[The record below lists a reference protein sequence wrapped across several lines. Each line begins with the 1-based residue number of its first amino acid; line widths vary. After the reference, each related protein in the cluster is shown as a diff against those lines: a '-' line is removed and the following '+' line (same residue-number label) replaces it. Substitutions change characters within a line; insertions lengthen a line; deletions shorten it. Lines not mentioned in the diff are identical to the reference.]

1 MKLQARQRLTE
12 LEPTE
17 QYVGYIDILGWS
29 RYVKTDFE
37 NAVKIYDSILEPC
50 DLFLK
55 KDFSKLAS
63 IRIFSDAILLVS
75 ADLNSILRLAN
86 SLQFIVLS
94 QDCLLRGGIARGK
107 HIELSGQA
115 QLYVVSEPLVRAV
128 ELEKEVKKPCIV
140 LDSTALP
147 PIPLGKLKAI
157 PPIQRLLLFFEGIWI
172 VNPFNIMWATSAET
186 RVTQLKERYP
196 KYSDKYDWFLRLY
209 ESVKSRAPLVPTDK
223 AE

>member
-1 MKLQARQRLTE
+1 VTLPARQRLTD

-29 RYVKTDFE
+29 RYVKTDFK

-50 DLFLK
+50 DLILK
-55 KDFSKLAS
+55 KDLGKSTS

-75 ADLNSILRLAN
+75 ENLDPILRLAN
-86 SLQFIVLS
+86 SLQFIVLL

-107 HIELSGQA
+107 HIEFSDQA
-115 QLYVVSEPLVRAV
+115 QLYVVSEPLVRAA

-140 LDSTALP
+140 LDSAALP
-147 PIPLGKLKAI
+147 PIPLDKLKEI
-157 PPIQRLLLFFEGIWI
+157 PPILRQLLFFEGIWI
-172 VNPFNIMWATSAET
+172 VNPFNVMWGTSAEM

-196 KYSDKYDWFLRLY
+196 QYSDKYDWFLRLY
-209 ESVKSRAPLVPTDK
+209 NAVKSGAPLVPTGK